1 MIRPTVTCLVRICIN
16 LGLQKMI
23 MKYKS
28 GLIFWV
34 SILMGLNLAMAE
46 EVRLN
51 QIQVIGSH
59 NSYHIAPHPELMQL
73 IEITG
78 KRLAE
83 SLDYSHRPLTEQMEL
98 LGIRQI
104 ELDVFHDPKGGHY
117 SNPQARKTLKTL
129 GKDPGPDPN
138 ASGQM
143 DKPGL
148 KVLHVQDIDYNSTAL
163 TFKDA
168 LVQVRIWSKKHPK
181 HIPVMILVEL
191 KDGAIPG
198 LATKPVKFDKAALDL
213 VDQEIDS
220 IFARDEIFIPDDLR
234 GRFATLPSAI
244 TGQGWPKL
252 DKVRG
257 KVMFALDNEGK
268 IRDLYLEG
276 HENLS
281 QRRLFVTAPEGHPAS
296 AFFKINQ
303 PNVDFEKIQRLVKS
317 GYLVRTRADSD
328 TRQSRTNET
337 SQRDKALASG
347 AQYVSTDY
355 REPRKEFSG
364 YEVKFPGGVVG
375 RPNPVSGAMIKSLD
389 LE

>member
-1 MIRPTVTCLVRICIN
+1 MSGPNLHQ

-34 SILMGLNLAMAE
+34 SILMGYHLANAE
-46 EVRLN
+46 DVRLN
-51 QIQVIGSH
+51 QVQVIGTH
-59 NSYHIAPHPELMQL
+59 NSYHIAPHPDLMQL
-73 IEITG
+73 IQLTG

-83 SLDYSHRPLTEQMEL
+83 SLDYSHRPLVEQLET
-98 LGIRQI
+98 LGVRQI
-104 ELDVFHDPKGGHY
+104 ELDLFHDPKGGHY

-148 KVLHVQDIDYNSTAL
+148 KVLHVQDIDYNSSAL

-168 LVQVRIWSKKHPK
+168 LVRVRNWSKKHPK

-198 LATKPVKFDKAALDL
+198 LSTKPVAFDKSALDM

-234 GRFATLPSAI
+234 GSFATLPSAI
-244 TGQGWPKL
+244 SGNGWPEL

-268 IRDLYLEG
+268 IRDFYLEG

-281 QRRLFVTAPEGHPAS
+281 QRRLFVTAPSEGHPAA

-303 PNVDFEKIQRLVKS
+303 PTVDFEKIQRLVKS

-328 TRQSRTNET
+328 TRHARMNET
-337 SQRDKALASG
+337 FQRDKALASG

-364 YEVKFPGGVVG
+364 YEVKFSGGVVG

>member
-1 MIRPTVTCLVRICIN
+1 MSREDQEKVM
-16 LGLQKMI
+16 Q
-23 MKYKS
+23 YKS
-28 GLIFWV
+28 GLIFWLSV
-34 SILMGLNLAMAE
+34 FMGLNVSKAE
-46 EVRLN
+46 DVRLN
-51 QIQVIGSH
+51 QIQVIGTH
-59 NSYHIAPHPELMQL
+59 NSYHIAPHPEIMQL
-73 IEITG
+73 IQITG

-129 GKDPGPDPN
+129 GKDAGPDPN

-143 DKPGL
+143 DNPGL
-148 KVLHVQDIDYNSTAL
+148 KVLHVQDIDYNSSAR

-168 LVQVRIWSKKHPK
+168 LVQVRNWSQKHPK

-198 LATKPVKFDKAALDL
+198 LATKPVAFDKAALDL
-213 VDQEIDS
+213 VDQEINS

-234 GRFATLPSAI
+234 GSFATLPSAI
-244 TGQGWPKL
+244 KGQGWPTL

-281 QRRLFVTAPEGHPAS
+281 QRRLFVTAPSENHPAS

-328 TRQSRTNET
+328 TRQSRTNDT

-347 AQYVSTDY
+347 AQFVSTDY
-355 REPRKEFSG
+355 PEPRKEFSG

-375 RPNPVSGAMIKSLD
+375 RPNPVSGSMLKSLD

>member
-1 MIRPTVTCLVRICIN
+1 MSRENQEKVM
-16 LGLQKMI
+16 Q
-23 MKYKS
+23 YKS
-28 GLIFWV
+28 GLIFWLSV
-34 SILMGLNLAMAE
+34 FMGLNVSKAE

-51 QIQVIGSH
+51 QIQVIGTH

-73 IEITG
+73 IQITG

-104 ELDVFHDPKGGHY
+104 ELDVFHDPKGGLY

-129 GKDPGPDPN
+129 GKDAGPDPN

-143 DKPGL
+143 DNPGL
-148 KVLHVQDIDYNSTAL
+148 KVLHVQDIDYNSSAR

-168 LVQVRIWSKKHPK
+168 LVQVRNWSQKHPK

-198 LATKPVKFDKAALDL
+198 LATKPVAFDKAALDL
-213 VDQEIDS
+213 VDQEINS
-220 IFARDEIFIPDDLR
+220 IFSRDEIFIPDDLR
-234 GRFATLPSAI
+234 ASFAALPSAI
-244 TGQGWPKL
+244 KGQGWPTL

-281 QRRLFVTAPEGHPAS
+281 QRRLFVTTPSENHPAS

-328 TRQSRTNET
+328 TRQSRTNDT

-347 AQYVSTDY
+347 AQFVSTDY
-355 REPRKEFSG
+355 PEPRKEFSG

-375 RPNPVSGAMIKSLD
+375 RPNPVSGSTLKSLD

>member
-1 MIRPTVTCLVRICIN
+1 M
-16 LGLQKMI
+16 Q
-23 MKYKS
+23 YKS
-28 GLIFWV
+28 RLIFWLSV
-34 SILMGLNLAMAE
+34 FMGLNVSKAE

-51 QIQVIGSH
+51 QIQVIGTH
-59 NSYHIAPHPELMQL
+59 NSYHIAPHPELIQL
-73 IEITG
+73 IQITG

-129 GKDPGPDPN
+129 GKDAGPDPN

-143 DKPGL
+143 DNPGL
-148 KVLHVQDIDYNSTAL
+148 KVLHVQDIDYNSSAR

-168 LVQVRIWSKKHPK
+168 LVQVRNWSQKHPK

-198 LATKPVKFDKAALDL
+198 LATKPVAFDKAALDL
-213 VDQEIDS
+213 VDQEINS

-234 GRFATLPSAI
+234 GSFATLPSAVK
-244 TGQGWPKL
+244 GQGWPTL

-281 QRRLFVTAPEGHPAS
+281 QRRLFVTTPSENHPAS

-328 TRQSRTNET
+328 TRQSRTNDT

-347 AQYVSTDY
+347 AQFVSTDY
-355 REPRKEFSG
+355 PEPRKEFSG

-375 RPNPVSGAMIKSLD
+375 RPNPVSGSMLKSLD

>member
-1 MIRPTVTCLVRICIN
+1 
-16 LGLQKMI
+16 
-23 MKYKS
+23 
-28 GLIFWV
+28 
-34 SILMGLNLAMAE
+34 MGLNVSKAE
-46 EVRLN
+46 DVRLN
-51 QIQVIGSH
+51 QIQVIGTH
-59 NSYHIAPHPELMQL
+59 NSYHIAPHPEIMQL
-73 IEITG
+73 IQITG

-129 GKDPGPDPN
+129 GKDAGPDPN

-143 DKPGL
+143 DNPGL
-148 KVLHVQDIDYNSTAL
+148 KVLHVQDIDYNSSAR

-168 LVQVRIWSKKHPK
+168 LVQVRNWSQKHPK

-198 LATKPVKFDKAALDL
+198 LATKPVAFDKAALDL
-213 VDQEIDS
+213 VDQEINS

-234 GRFATLPSAI
+234 GSFATLPSAI
-244 TGQGWPKL
+244 KGQGWPTL

-281 QRRLFVTAPEGHPAS
+281 QRRLFVTAPSENHPAS

-328 TRQSRTNET
+328 TRQSRTNDT

-347 AQYVSTDY
+347 AQFVSTDY
-355 REPRKEFSG
+355 PEPRKEFSG

-375 RPNPVSGAMIKSLD
+375 RPNPVSGSMLKSLD

>member
-1 MIRPTVTCLVRICIN
+1 MN

-59 NSYHIAPHPELMQL
+59 NSYHIAPHPELIQL

-129 GKDPGPDPN
+129 GKDPGHDPN

-168 LVQVRIWSKKHPK
+168 LVQVRTWSKKHPK

-220 IFARDEIFIPDDLR
+220 IFARDEIFTPDDLR

-281 QRRLFVTAPEGHPAS
+281 QRRLFVTAPSEGHPAS

-375 RPNPVSGAMIKSLD
+375 RPNPVSGAMIKSLA
-389 LE
+389 LECGKAVLA